1 LKLAESHFR
10 RQDFASAQTEFETR
24 PRGTPKPARP
34 DQASFLP
41 PQSALAGRAGKRRAQ
56 PWDWLRKALA
66 WTGKFRWLR
75 GMDRKES
82 DRDGALASF
91 YRILEF
97 NPSPDRPPEFFWFY
111 KAGFNAARLLEEQQK
126 WEAAAAIYEKL
137 VAANGPRSEEAN
149 ARLGQLRL
157 EHFLW

>member
-1 LKLAESHFR
+1 MRRVATAADVEVVANSRSAHHAGQELQRAEDVLPHRPPFLFVDEVLAQAHATR
-10 RQDFASAQTEFETR
+10 TEVEAIR
-24 PRGTPKPARP
+24 IVDPA
-34 DQASFLP
+34 
-41 PQSALAGRAGKRRAQ
+41 
-56 PWDWLRKALA
+56 
-66 WTGKFRWLR
+66 
-75 GMDRKES
+75 
-82 DRDGALASF
+82 GALATF

-157 EHFLW
+157 EHFLWQ